1 MQDIEKIIDEL
12 LKQELRPNTRD
23 DLAVWRKENATGTL
37 AADDARYIR
46 ALYARVIGGGAPA
59 PGETHAGEPSGG
71 KAVSDSDALQAA
83 LAEARRREEALI
95 AERDRLQREVAA
107 LRQELEALKAAKR

>member
-1 MQDIEKIIDEL
+1 MQNIEKLIDEL

-23 DLAVWRKENATGTL
+23 DLAVWRKENATGAL

-46 ALYARVIGGGAPA
+46 ALHARVVGGVPA
-59 PGETHAGEPSGG
+59 AGETREDAPPSG
-71 KAVSDSDALQAA
+71 KAEGDTLRAD

-95 AERDRLQREVAA
+95 AERDRLQHEVAA
-107 LRQELEALKAAKR
+107 LRREIDALKASKG